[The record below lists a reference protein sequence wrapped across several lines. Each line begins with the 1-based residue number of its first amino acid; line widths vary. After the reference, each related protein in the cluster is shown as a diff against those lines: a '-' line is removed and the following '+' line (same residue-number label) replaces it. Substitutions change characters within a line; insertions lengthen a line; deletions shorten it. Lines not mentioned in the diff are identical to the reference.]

1 MRLEDELLEERRKAL
16 RKRERIGRIIAQD
29 WIAFKVPDEEEE
41 DDEEYIEQSLDSLEK
56 ALESQESQES
66 QESLEQAL
74 ESQESPR
81 ELSQDELEDY
91 IEIPVNS
98 PLGLALSS
106 HLSQPMKVE
115 PETEVNT
122 ELDEYLSQL
131 PKLAPSNDAV
141 ADRDVKSTLPLRLN
155 QGTMWGIP
163 SVVMFCFVF
172 CQKLQLA
179 IGLHSSCSISPKA
192 GRTFHNCFTEY
203 HDCGYETQCT
213 EQGGSSFARF

>member
-1 MRLEDELLEERRKAL
+1 M

-29 WIAFKVPDEEEE
+29 WIAFKVPEEEEE

-66 QESLEQAL
+66 PESQESLESLEQSL
-74 ESQESPR
+74 EYQESPESQVSHESQESPESQVSHESQESPR
-81 ELSQDELEDY
+81 ELSQDDMEDY

-106 HLSQPMKVE
+106 HLSMQPMKVE
-115 PETEVNT
+115 PETGVNT

-141 ADRDVKSTLPLRLN
+141 ADRDFKST
-155 QGTMWGIP
+155 
-163 SVVMFCFVF
+163 
-172 CQKLQLA
+172 
-179 IGLHSSCSISPKA
+179 
-192 GRTFHNCFTEY
+192 
-203 HDCGYETQCT
+203 
-213 EQGGSSFARF
+213 